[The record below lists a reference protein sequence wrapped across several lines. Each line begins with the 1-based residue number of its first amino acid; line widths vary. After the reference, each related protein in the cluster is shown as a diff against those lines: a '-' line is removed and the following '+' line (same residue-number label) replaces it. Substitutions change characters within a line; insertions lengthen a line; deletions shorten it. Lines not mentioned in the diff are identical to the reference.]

1 MFPRFS
7 KRLRAF
13 PKLALLINRN
23 FTLLWLGGTIS
34 VIGDVLFTMML
45 ILWVGTLLQNQSAAP
60 LAVSGVVLAAALPA
74 LLIGPLAGVF
84 VDRWPTQRTMRLMD
98 ALRAVLVCSLVP
110 ISFPLPLPLAV
121 KLTIMYLVV
130 AAVSGLSQFF
140 TPATKA
146 ILKEVVPQKQLTR
159 ASALTVGGGVCA
171 WAIGSAC
178 AGICYVSLGAGW
190 AIVANAASYACSWVL
205 VGRMRVSAAAGV
217 ASAPSTSLWRVL
229 TELCE
234 GLRLI
239 GGQLQ
244 LRTLLLTQC
253 LYSFGWGIV
262 EVMAFFYITQNIHVP
277 MSLFGLFSAVPA
289 IGGILGT
296 LLVDRAAA
304 KRGATSVYARAL
316 LFAGVMVVVST
327 VPNQAIIDLVGFTL
341 IGIATMQ
348 AEVLVG
354 PLVLLATPLP
364 LVGRV
369 FSTLFTVTTLSSLL
383 ATFLSGYVSS
393 TLLQGVVVHLPT
405 GELNAINLLHIGA
418 GVLIFVGG
426 LHASRQFRKRQ
437 ERTHMDRKAG
447 QHSGTL

>member
-1 MFPRFS
+1 MFSCFS

-23 FTLLWLGGTIS
+23 YTLLWLGGTIS
-34 VIGDVLFTMML
+34 QIGDVLFTMML

-74 LLIGPLAGVF
+74 LLIGPFAGVF
-84 VDRWPTQRTMRLMD
+84 VDRWPKQRTMRLMD
-98 ALRAVLVCSLVP
+98 ALRALLVCCLLP
-110 ISFPLPLPLAV
+110 IGFPLPLPLAV
-121 KLTIMYLVV
+121 KLTIIYLVV

-146 ILKEVVPQKQLTR
+146 ILKEVVPQEQLTR

-178 AGICYVSLGAGW
+178 AGICYVSLGIGW
-190 AIVANAASYACSWVL
+190 AIAANAASYACSWVL

-217 ASAPSTSLWRVL
+217 ASAQSTSLWRVL

-239 GGQLQ
+239 QGQLQ

-262 EVMAFFYITQNIHVP
+262 EVLAFFYITQNIHVP
-277 MSLFGLFSAVPA
+277 MSLFGLWMAVTG
-289 IGGILGT
+289 IGGIPGT
-296 LLVDRAAA
+296 LLVDRVAA
-304 KRGATSVYARAL
+304 RVGATRLYARAL
-316 LFAGVMVVVST
+316 LFVGVMVVIST
-327 VPNQAIIDLVGFTL
+327 VPNLAIIALVGFTMN
-341 IGIATMQ
+341 GIALVQ
-348 AEVLVG
+348 AEALVG
-354 PLVLLATPLP
+354 PLVLLATPEQM
-364 LVGRV
+364 VGRV

-393 TLLQGVVVHLPT
+393 TLLHGVVVHLPT
-405 GELNAINLLHIGA
+405 GELNATNLLHIVA

-426 LHASRQFRKRQ
+426 LHASRQFRKLR
-437 ERTHMDRKAG
+437 
-447 QHSGTL
+447 

>member
-1 MFPRFS
+1 MPPRSS
-7 KRLRAF
+7 KRLASW
-13 PKLALLINRN
+13 PKLTLLINRN
-23 FTLLWLGGTIS
+23 YTLLWLGGTIS
-34 VIGDVLFTMML
+34 LIGDTLFTMML

-74 LLIGPLAGVF
+74 LLIGPFAGVF
-84 VDRWPTQRTMRLMD
+84 VDRWPKQRTMRIMD
-98 ALRAVLVCSLVP
+98 ALRAVLVCSLLP
-110 ISFPLPLPLAV
+110 ISGPLPLPLAL

-146 ILKEVVPQKQLTR
+146 ILKEVVPQEQLTR
-159 ASALTVGGGVCA
+159 ASQLSVGAGVFS
-171 WAIGSAC
+171 WAIGSTC

-190 AIVANAASYACSWVL
+190 AIALNAASFACSWVL
-205 VGRMRVSAAAGV
+205 VGRMRVSAAERR
-217 ASAPSTSLWRVL
+217 ASAQPTSLRRVL
-229 TELCE
+229 TELRE
-234 GLRLI
+234 GLRFI

-244 LRTLLLTQC
+244 LRTLLLTES
-253 LYSFGWGIV
+253 LFSFGWGIV
-262 EVMAFFYITQNIHVP
+262 SVLAFFYITQNIHVP

-296 LLVDRAAA
+296 LLVDRAAG
-304 KRGATSVYARAL
+304 KFGATSVYARAL

-354 PLVLLATPLP
+354 PLVLLATPEQM
-364 LVGRV
+364 VGRV
-369 FSTLFTVTTLSSLL
+369 FSTLGTVMTLSSFL

-426 LHASRQFRKRQ
+426 LHASRQFRKLQ
-437 ERTHMDRKAG
+437 EHNRLDRKAG
-447 QHSGTL
+447 HHPGT